1 MGHNGMKQ
9 APHPSPSVVLASLD
23 SSLHM
28 FCPTVQAPLID
39 VPVWRQLLYRL
50 LVHDKPDV
58 AQQAAA
64 ALGLAE

>member
-1 MGHNGMKQ
+1 MMN
-9 APHPSPSVVLASLD
+9 D
-23 SSLHM
+23 DD
-28 FCPTVQAPLID
+28 VQVPLID

-50 LVHDKPDV
+50 LVHDNPDV